1 MWRQISNYVSENGH
15 IFTMYYE
22 KDISKGLHLLNV
34 HIKKCGNIN
43 NNFYLAPK
51 YYGAKWHPFLI
62 LCLIKLIFL
71 KHNLFSRLC
80 TEFFF
85 ELFLLPS
92 IPSCQQSYEDGSW
105 QQKCCLLAAYPY
117 LVKVCTSIS
126 SWSILVTV
134 LNHRQF

>member
-1 MWRQISNYVSENGH
+1 MQQ
-15 IFTMYYE
+15 
-22 KDISKGLHLLNV
+22 L
-34 HIKKCGNIN
+34 
-43 NNFYLAPK
+43 
-51 YYGAKWHPFLI
+51 
-62 LCLIKLIFL
+62 FL
-71 KHNLFSRLC
+71 K
-80 TEFFF
+80 
-85 ELFLLPS
+85 LFLLPS

>member
-1 MWRQISNYVSENGH
+1 
-15 IFTMYYE
+15 MYYE

-71 KHNLFSRLC
+71 KHNPFFQDYAPNFFS
-80 TEFFF
+80 TFF
-85 ELFLLPS
+85 
-92 IPSCQQSYEDGSW
+92 C
-105 QQKCCLLAAYPY
+105 YP
-117 LVKVCTSIS
+117 LSPPVNKVMKM
-126 SWSILVTV
+126 V
-134 LNHRQF
+134 LGNKNVAC